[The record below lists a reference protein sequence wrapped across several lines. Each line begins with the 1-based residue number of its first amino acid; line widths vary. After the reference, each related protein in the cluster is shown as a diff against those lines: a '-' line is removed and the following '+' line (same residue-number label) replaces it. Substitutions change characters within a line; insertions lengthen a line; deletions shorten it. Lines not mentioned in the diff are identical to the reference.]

1 MGARKNKYTR
11 DGEEVDYGCEEEQS
25 QAVDYGRRDGD
36 PTAHNRRR
44 RKLRR
49 IRSVVI
55 TWLVVAALVVAVPVA
70 AVFFLRQI
78 GKDRLRNIA
87 GNAAPNLP
95 VDEMDGQGEAVSS
108 ASGSGQD
115 LEATEETAA
124 GNEEQ
129 PAWQEGWVRHEGKIY
144 EFNKEILTF
153 LVMGI
158 DKDSEVEDNPDAY
171 SGGQAD
177 ALFLVAADPTE
188 KRIRIIAVNRDTE
201 VDVKLYDVHAQGYE
215 QTVRAPIA
223 VQHSF
228 GDGREFSC
236 ELTEDAVSALFYD
249 LPINGYVAVN
259 MAAIQE
265 LNDAIG
271 GVGVTVLEDLTKKN
285 PAWKKG
291 AEVFLKGADAFWYVK
306 WRDTTIF
313 ESNRGRLAR
322 QKQYLGNFMRSAVE
336 AVKRD
341 LTLPVTLY
349 RKLGKYM
356 VTDISIDEVAY
367 LAGELLDYSFDL
379 DEIYTLEGETGVVD
393 GYERFY
399 PDREALRDL
408 VVEVFY
414 KEVDPSGS

>member
-1 MGARKNKYTR
+1 MKKMGTGKNR
-11 DGEEVDYGCEEEQS
+11 WPADADRG
-25 QAVDYGRRDGD
+25 
-36 PTAHNRRR
+36 RRR

-49 IRSVVI
+49 IRSVAI
-55 TWLVVAALVVAVPVA
+55 TWLVVAAVVAALLVA
-70 AVFFLRQI
+70 AVFFLRQT
-78 GKDRLRNIA
+78 GRNRLRETA
-87 GNAAPNLP
+87 GNAVPNLP
-95 VDEMDGQGEAVSS
+95 VEGMGGQGEAVPS

-115 LEATEETAA
+115 VDADA
-124 GNEEQ
+124 GENADQDGEQ
-129 PAWQEGWVRHEGKIY
+129 PAWQEGWVRHDGKIY
-144 EFNKEILTF
+144 EFNREILTF

-158 DKDSEVEDNPDAY
+158 DKDSEVADNPDAY

-177 ALFLVAADPTE
+177 ALFLVVADPTG

-201 VDVKLYDVHAQGYE
+201 VDVKLYDVHAEGYE

-291 AEVFLKGADAFWYVK
+291 AEVFLKGEDAFWYVK

-336 AVKRD
+336 AVKKD

-399 PDREALRDL
+399 PDRDALRDL

-414 KEVDPSGS
+414 KEVDPSGN

>member
-1 MGARKNKYTR
+1 MKKMGTGKNR
-11 DGEEVDYGCEEEQS
+11 WPADADRG
-25 QAVDYGRRDGD
+25 
-36 PTAHNRRR
+36 RRR

-49 IRSVVI
+49 IRSVAI
-55 TWLVVAALVVAVPVA
+55 TWLVVAAVVAALLVA
-70 AVFFLRQI
+70 AVFFLRQT
-78 GKDRLRNIA
+78 GRNRLREIA
-87 GNAAPNLP
+87 GNAVPNLP
-95 VDEMDGQGEAVSS
+95 VEGMDGQGEAAPS

-115 LEATEETAA
+115 VDADAGETDAQD
-124 GNEEQ
+124 GEQ
-129 PAWQEGWVRHEGKIY
+129 PAWQEGWVRHDGKIY
-144 EFNKEILTF
+144 EFNREILTF

-158 DKDSEVEDNPDAY
+158 DKNSEVTDNPDAY

-177 ALFLVAADPTE
+177 ALFLVVADPTE

-201 VDVKLYDVHAQGYE
+201 VDVKLYDVHAEGYE

-291 AEVFLKGADAFWYVK
+291 AEVFLKGEDAFWYVK

-336 AVKRD
+336 AVKKD

-399 PDREALRDL
+399 PDRDALRNL

-414 KEVDPSGS
+414 KEVDPSGN